1 MSEENNESKKQVSK
15 EFVNTVKKYIEI
27 DDKLKYIKKQLKV
40 LNGDKKEH
48 ENYIL
53 DYLQSIEENIID
65 IPDGKLK
72 RNVNKTQSPLKK
84 EFIQKVLAEIIG
96 DSNKATLIMEEINNS
111 RPMVE
116 RISLKRIMNKND

>member
-1 MSEENNESKKQVSK
+1 MTEENNESKKQVSK
-15 EFVNTVKKYIEI
+15 EFVETVKKYIEI
-27 DDKLKYIKKQLKV
+27 DDKLKYIKKQSKV

-53 DYLQSIEENIID
+53 NYLQSIDENVID

-72 RNVNKTQSPLKK
+72 RNISKTQAPLKK
-84 EFIQKVLAEIIG
+84 ELIQKALIEIIG
-96 DSNKATLIMEEINNS
+96 DSNKATLITDQIINS

-116 RISLKRIMNKND
+116 KITLKRTTCKI

>member
-72 RNVNKTQSPLKK
+72 RNINKTQSPLKK
-84 EFIQKVLAEIIG
+84 EFIQKVLSEIIG

>member
-53 DYLQSIEENIID
+53 NYLQSIEENVID

-72 RNVNKTQSPLKK
+72 RNINKTQSPLKK
-84 EFIQKVLAEIIG
+84 EIIHKVLADIIG
-96 DSNKATLIMEEINNS
+96 DSNKAMLIMEEINNS

-116 RISLKRIMNKND
+116 RVSLKRIINKND

>member
-72 RNVNKTQSPLKK
+72 RNINKTQSPLKK
-84 EFIQKVLAEIIG
+84 EFIQKVLAGIIG

-111 RPMVE
+111 RPIVE
-116 RISLKRIMNKND
+116 RVSLKRIINKND

>member
-72 RNVNKTQSPLKK
+72 RNINKTQSPLKK